1 LKELTRSGLYV
12 TTIATLLWDIDTNLP
27 FSYSGTYHLGAV
39 NSAGECHVDIVE
51 VVGSNPILPRGGQ
64 LIGCPLSTIYTITF
78 LILPEFVTTSELKQ
92 II

>member
-1 LKELTRSGLYV
+1 MLKELTRSGLYV

-51 VVGSNPILPRGGQ
+51 VASSILASPIASIFVDACFF
-64 LIGCPLSTIYTITF
+64 IGA
-78 LILPEFVTTSELKQ
+78 
-92 II
+92 